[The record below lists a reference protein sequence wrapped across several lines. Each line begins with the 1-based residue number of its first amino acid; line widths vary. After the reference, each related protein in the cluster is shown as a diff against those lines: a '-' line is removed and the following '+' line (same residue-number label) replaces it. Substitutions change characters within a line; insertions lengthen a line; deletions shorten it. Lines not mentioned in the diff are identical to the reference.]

1 MNVWR
6 ILLRTIFI
14 SDRRENKR
22 SRKAQWKNGTNNFAI
37 FNNLIFHHFDS
48 SWIKK
53 LASWSFCIFYAQQ
66 IA

>member
-1 MNVWR
+1 MSDAFCYEPSSYPTDGKTNVR
-6 ILLRTIFI
+6 VKL
-14 SDRRENKR
+14 
-22 SRKAQWKNGTNNFAI
+22 NGTNNFAI
-37 FNNLIFHHFDS
+37 FNNLIFHHSDS